1 MNAKRNLNH
10 KSSNTKIK
18 KQRQIRIQISG
29 GSSDVKA
36 VTDEIKT
43 TMSSTM
49 NNARWELIFEENK
62 GYGNAGPLKKTLLG
76 FIQKDYLM

>member
-1 MNAKRNLNH
+1 MNAERNLNH
-10 KSSNTKIK
+10 KLSNTKTK

-29 GSSDVKA
+29 GSSDLKV

-43 TMSSTM
+43 TMSGTV

-62 GYGNAGPLKKTLLG
+62 EYGNAGPLKKTLLG
-76 FIQKDYLM
+76 FKQKEHLR